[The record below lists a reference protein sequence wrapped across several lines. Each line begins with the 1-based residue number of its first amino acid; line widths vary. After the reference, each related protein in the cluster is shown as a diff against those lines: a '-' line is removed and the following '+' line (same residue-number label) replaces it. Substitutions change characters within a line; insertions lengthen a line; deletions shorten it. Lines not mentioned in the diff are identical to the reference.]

1 MVLRGFHLLRHTVD
15 ANQYATVNLTSL
27 YVINRANW
35 HRRMNRV
42 SFVTASLLLISTW
55 TGDLHAQ
62 AVSQKATPS
71 QGHAFAL
78 LVCAACHVVASD
90 QEAPPI
96 LRIPGP
102 SFDVIA
108 NNSDTTAESLHAF
121 LSTTHAKIATATNMP
136 NPQLA
141 EYQMSEVITYI
152 LSLRRKQ

>member
-1 MVLRGFHLLRHTVD
+1 MVLRGFHLLLHTVD
-15 ANQYATVNLTSL
+15 ANQYATVNFTSL

-42 SFVTASLLLISTW
+42 SFVTASLLLISMW
-55 TGDLHAQ
+55 TGDLRAQ

-141 EYQMSEVITYI
+141 DYQMSEVITYI

>member
-1 MVLRGFHLLRHTVD
+1 MVLRGFHLLLHTVD
-15 ANQYATVNLTSL
+15 ANQYTTINLTSL
-27 YVINRANW
+27 YVLNRANW
-35 HRRMNRV
+35 QRRMNRV

-55 TGDLHAQ
+55 AGDLHAQ
-62 AVSQKATPS
+62 AVSQEATPS

-102 SFDVIA
+102 SFDVLA
-108 NNSDTTAESLHAF
+108 NNSATTAESLHAF
-121 LSTTHAKIATATNMP
+121 LSTTHAKIATSTNMP

-141 EYQMSEVITYI
+141 DYQMSEVITYI
-152 LSLRRKQ
+152 ESLRRKQ

>member
-1 MVLRGFHLLRHTVD
+1 
-15 ANQYATVNLTSL
+15 
-27 YVINRANW
+27 
-35 HRRMNRV
+35 MNRV
-42 SFVTASLLLISTW
+42 SFITALLLISTW
-55 TGDLHAQ
+55 SGDLHAQ
-62 AVSQKATPS
+62 AVSQEATPS

-108 NNSDTTAESLHAF
+108 NKSGTTAESLHAF
-121 LSTTHAKIATATNMP
+121 LSTTHAKIATAANMP

-141 EYQMSEVITYI
+141 DYQMSEVITYI

>member
-1 MVLRGFHLLRHTVD
+1 M
-15 ANQYATVNLTSL
+15 
-27 YVINRANW
+27 
-35 HRRMNRV
+35 
-42 SFVTASLLLISTW
+42 
-55 TGDLHAQ
+55 HAQ
-62 AVSQKATPS
+62 AVSQEATPS

-90 QEAPPI
+90 QVAPPI

-141 EYQMSEVITYI
+141 DYQMSEVITYI

>member
-1 MVLRGFHLLRHTVD
+1 LVLRCFHLLLHTVD

-27 YVINRANW
+27 YVINWGNW
-35 HRRMNRV
+35 QRRMNRV
-42 SFVTASLLLISTW
+42 SFITALLLISTW

-62 AVSQKATPS
+62 AVSQEATPS

-141 EYQMSEVITYI
+141 DYQMSEVITYI
-152 LSLRRKQ
+152 LSLRRQQ

>member
-1 MVLRGFHLLRHTVD
+1 MVLRGFHLLLHTVD

-27 YVINRANW
+27 YVINRGNW
-35 HRRMNRV
+35 QRRMNRV
-42 SFVTASLLLISTW
+42 SFITALLLISTW

-62 AVSQKATPS
+62 AVSQEATPS

-141 EYQMSEVITYI
+141 DYQMSEVITYI
-152 LSLRRKQ
+152 LSLRRQQ